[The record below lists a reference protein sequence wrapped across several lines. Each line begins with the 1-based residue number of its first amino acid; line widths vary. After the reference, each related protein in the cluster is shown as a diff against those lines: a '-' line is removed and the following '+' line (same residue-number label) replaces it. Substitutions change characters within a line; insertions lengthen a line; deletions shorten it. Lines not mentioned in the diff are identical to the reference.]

1 MAHSITLVA
10 ATLGWV
16 HVPGPPVEAMIALS
30 IVFVA
35 AEIIRGLRGKP
46 GLTARAPWIVAF
58 SFGLLHGFGFAGALA
73 EVGLPQK
80 AIPVALLTFNVGVE
94 LGQLI
99 FVALVV
105 AVRALLARVPAKSS
119 GVDTLL
125 RALCD
130 RFHRDVLGLRAHR
143 RLFRIVPDRTKA
155 LLPAFPALSTV
166 PAGLRGRPGG
176 FQCATIRFGQEFGC
190 WPLLSRERS
199 RSPAVDR
206 RNPRPRLRPRR
217 DGDAAATAA
226 DAAPT
231 AAPLEATDQTWTPEA
246 MEALLAPVALYPD
259 AVLSQ
264 VLMASTNPQEVLDAG
279 NWLIANPE
287 IEGKALDD
295 ATEKAG
301 FTPPMRGLM
310 QFRPI
315 VDQLCLEM
323 GWTTEIGQAFTN
335 DQPGVLAAVQRLRS
349 QAMDAGN
356 LQDSPQMKVVEE
368 SQDGQEAIILEPQ
381 DPKVVYVPTYDPVA
395 AYAPAPAAAAAPATT
410 TVTEEKGHSTGSMIA
425 TGVLAFGA
433 GLLVGEIFDDDDDD
447 YYHHG
452 SHYYP
457 NYHGGY
463 YPPPPRPY
471 HYNPVYGGGYRPGY
485 SYNRPPSYNNVLS
498 NNNVVV
504 VNNNRN
510 NNYWNDFDDRATGK
524 PRAKTLQ
531 SPITKAKPN
540 RSDLASVEQQGEV
553 ADLAEQE
560 GSRQLCRR
568 EQGSTREGEIAAG
581 LESHDRESCFQ
592 CRGGKEQGSRP
603 SRRPGLCR
611 RAAGW
616 RPCGNEAFEARR
628 GQSAEGCAR
637 AFPGH
642 FEARFDAFRVPWRR
656 RPQDRCRGPRSR
668 FQRSRSKPEGPVEH
682 AAGREEQVEVGP
694 EEAALG
700 ETP

>member
-1 MAHSITLVA
+1 MRNDQVRSGI
-10 ATLGWV
+10 W
-16 HVPGPPVEAMIALS
+16 
-30 IVFVA
+30 
-35 AEIIRGLRGKP
+35 
-46 GLTARAPWIVAF
+46 
-58 SFGLLHGFGFAGALA
+58 LLALA
-73 EVGLPQK
+73 
-80 AIPVALLTFNVGVE
+80 VAGTLA
-94 LGQLI
+94 
-99 FVALVV
+99 VAGCGSKE
-105 AVRALLARVPAKSS
+105 PA
-119 GVDTLL
+119 TE
-125 RALCD
+125 A
-130 RFHRDVLGLRAHR
+130 
-143 RLFRIVPDRTKA
+143 PT
-155 LLPAFPALSTV
+155 PADA
-166 PAGLRGRPGG
+166 
-176 FQCATIRFGQEFGC
+176 
-190 WPLLSRERS
+190 
-199 RSPAVDR
+199 
-206 RNPRPRLRPRR
+206 
-217 DGDAAATAA
+217 DAAATAA

-231 AAPLEATDQTWTPEA
+231 AAPLEATDQTWAPEA

-287 IEGKALDD
+287 IEGKALDE

-410 TVTEEKGHSTGSMIA
+410 TVTEDKGHSTGSMIA

-510 NNYWNDFDDRATGK
+510 NSYWNDFDDRATGK

-540 RSDLASVEQQGEV
+540 RSDLASVNNRARSPTSQNKKV
-553 ADLAEQE
+553 
-560 GSRQLCRR
+560 
-568 EQGSTREGEIAAG
+568 QGSYAGASKEARAKAKLPPASKVTTGKAASNAAAARNKAPARADDRGYAGARPDGGHAEAKPSKPAAG
-581 LESHDRESCFQ
+581 NRPKVASAPSEGISKPASMPSGSHAGGDRKTAAA
-592 CRGGKEQGSRP
+592 GHDHGSTD
-603 SRRPGLCR
+603 
-611 RAAGW
+611 RAASQ
-616 RPCGNEAFEARR
+616 R
-628 GQSAEGCAR
+628 GRSSM
-637 AFPGH
+637 
-642 FEARFDAFRVPWRR
+642 
-656 RPQDRCRGPRSR
+656 PQGAKSKSKSGPKKR
-668 FQRSRSKPEGPVEH
+668 H
-682 AAGREEQVEVGP
+682 
-694 EEAALG
+694 
-700 ETP
+700 